1 MSEKKDLHLA
11 ALPDGTKPPE
21 HDLTEIVI
29 CGRSNVGKSTLVN
42 RLIGAQVARTSRTPG
57 RTQLVHLFL
66 WKKVNAVL
74 VDVPGIGFTKAPIP
88 VRKKL
93 QRMVE
98 QTITHRPSLTGVL
111 LLIDVRRTPGD
122 VERNLLDLA
131 LQRGLK
137 VFIVV
142 TKSDTLAKHKVKP
155 SCEKIAKWSGLHPR
169 DVVGVSTKKGAGIEK
184 LLGMVVRFLAENS
197 PEPTT
202 DTAEPTSSKPIVGE

>member
-1 MSEKKDLHLA
+1 MSLKKDLHLA
-11 ALPDGTKPPE
+11 ALPDGTKAPD
-21 HDLTEIVI
+21 HDLPEILI

-66 WKKVNAVL
+66 WKKVRAVL

-98 QTITHRPSLTGVL
+98 QTISNRASLSGVL

-122 VERNLLDLA
+122 MERQLLDLA
-131 LQRGLK
+131 LQRGLR

-142 TKSDTLAKHKVKP
+142 TKSDTLPKHKVKP
-155 SCEKIAKWSGLHPR
+155 ACDKIAKWSGLHPG
-169 DVVGVSTKKGAGIEK
+169 DVVGVSTKKGSGIEK
-184 LLGMVVRFLAENS
+184 LSDMVVRLLRTIQPVLDPPSDPN
-197 PEPTT
+197 PE
-202 DTAEPTSSKPIVGE
+202 DIVGDT